1 MLMKKWLIS
10 LLFVMTILA
19 GCGTA
24 TIEEQQTD
32 PTAADS
38 TTEETMSQES
48 KTPSEKPEHAET
60 PDDEHFATATVSRV
74 VDGDTVRIELD
85 GQEETVRLLLV
96 DTPETKH
103 PNLPVQP
110 FGPEASEFA
119 VEKLAGKEIQI
130 EFDGPERDNYD
141 RLLGYIWVDGENFN
155 QLLLEEGF
163 ARYAYVYDP
172 PYIHQDEM
180 KQAEQRARE
189 AEIGIWSIDGYVTD
203 DGFNHEGVKDDPQE
217 NQETEP
223 PDEDVYY
230 ANCTEAR
237 EAGVTPLHEGDP
249 GYGSHMDGDGDGVAC
264 E

>member
-1 MLMKKWLIS
+1 MFMKKWMIS
-10 LLFVMTILA
+10 LLIVITILA
-19 GCGTA
+19 GCGTP
-24 TIEEQQTD
+24 TIEEEQID
-32 PTAADS
+32 APTVDN
-38 TTEETMSQES
+38 TTEETMSQENVEPAEEAEPA
-48 KTPSEKPEHAET
+48 KTTE
-60 PDDEHFATATVSRV
+60 DDNFAIATVNRV
-74 VDGDTVRIELD
+74 VDGDTVNIELD

-110 FGPEASEFA
+110 FGPEASDFA

-155 QLLLEEGF
+155 QLLLEEGL

-172 PYIHQDEM
+172 PYTHQDEM

-189 AEIGIWSIDGYVTD
+189 AEIGIWSIDGYVTED
-203 DGFNHEGVKDDPQE
+203 EFNHEGVEDDPQE
-217 NQETEP
+217 NQEAEK
-223 PDEDVYY
+223 PDDDVYY

-237 EAGVTPLHEGDP
+237 EAGVTPLYEGDP
-249 GYGSHMDGDGDGVAC
+249 GYGRHMDGDGDGVAC

>member
-10 LLFVMTILA
+10 LLFVMMILA

-24 TIEEQQTD
+24 TIEEDQAET
-32 PTAADS
+32 PAADN
-38 TTEETMSQES
+38 TTEETMSQDS
-48 KTPSEKPEHAET
+48 ET
-60 PDDEHFATATVSRV
+60 PVKEPEALKTAKDENFATATVNRV
-74 VDGDTVRIELD
+74 VDGDTVHIELD

-110 FGPEASEFA
+110 YGPEASDFA

-155 QLLLEEGF
+155 QLLLEEGL

-172 PYIHQDEM
+172 PYTHQDEM

-189 AEIGIWSIDGYVTD
+189 AGIGIWSIDGYVTE
-203 DGFNHEGVKDDPQE
+203 DGFNHEDASTEKQE
-217 NQETEP
+217 EET

-230 ANCTEAR
+230 ANCSEAR
-237 EAGVTPLHEGDP
+237 EAGVTPLHEDDA